1 MAEMAR
7 EGWLRPDVLGA
18 VAGYVVAIATLAV
31 LFGWFVAAATALVL
45 AILIAA

>member
-7 EGWLRPDVLGA
+7 EGWFRADVLGA